1 MQRVAAESALAT
13 LVALLLDGE
22 QVENSFDQVE
32 ILAGRGRVLRYLQI
46 DQPL

>member
-1 MQRVAAESALAT
+1 MQRVPVESALAT
-13 LVALLLDGE
+13 LVALLLGGE
-22 QVENSFDQVE
+22 QVKNAFDEVE